1 MSSTDLDNIRKYED
15 RWLDPDIDEIYPTL
29 DNGGLCD
36 EQ

>member
-15 RWLDPDIDEIYPTL
+15 RWTDPDIDEIYPTL
-29 DNGGLCD
+29 DDGGFWD